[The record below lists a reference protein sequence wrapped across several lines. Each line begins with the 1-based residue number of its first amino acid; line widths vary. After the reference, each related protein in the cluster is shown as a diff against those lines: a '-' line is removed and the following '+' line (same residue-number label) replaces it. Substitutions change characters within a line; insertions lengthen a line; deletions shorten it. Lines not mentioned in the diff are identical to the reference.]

1 MSCHPVSV
9 PLPWRGGISLRE
21 KLTFTSSSQ
30 THCCL
35 VLVTVTNRV
44 IVGEVPLASVCAQDS
59 RALPASRNSACKRE
73 GNPQEIHLWCP
84 ACWLDQAPLVQRRHF
99 MAHLARIPATSLL
112 LEVSGGTT
120 HFCRHRSGRS
130 IPPGSQEGSGPT
142 GASAGRSGTSHR
154 CCRCPTGWPRT
165 DGTKDGSLKEAGNK
179 GDRQHS
185 WTKQSCYRET
195 SMRTQGRYWGLHFQS
210 PLLLSAAQ
218 GQGMDAKCYT
228 PRCLQEG

>member
-1 MSCHPVSV
+1 M
-9 PLPWRGGISLRE
+9 
-21 KLTFTSSSQ
+21 
-30 THCCL
+30 
-35 VLVTVTNRV
+35 
-44 IVGEVPLASVCAQDS
+44 CAQDS

-73 GNPQEIHLWCP
+73 GNPQLHLWCP

-99 MAHLARIPATSLL
+99 MAHLTRIPATSLL

-120 HFCRHRSGRS
+120 HFCRHHSRRS

-179 GDRQHS
+179 GDHQH
-185 WTKQSCYRET
+185 KADKAELL
-195 SMRTQGRYWGLHFQS
+195 QGNINENSRKILGSSFS
-210 PLLLSAAQ
+210 EPLTVICCTRA
-218 GQGMDAKCYT
+218 GHGC
-228 PRCLQEG
+228 